1 MAGVANPVNSAKN
14 IRVAIVG
21 DGPAGSLLASHLAR
35 ASVPVCQFSAGVRPP
50 LVVGE
55 SLVPAIVPLLRELN
69 LEEEVRSYST
79 LKPGASFFL
88 HPDKETTINFARAG
102 VAGGN
107 YSYNV
112 PRPRFDQS
120 LLDCA
125 IRSGCKLIETRAE
138 LAAEGDQLKL
148 LGESHQLACEALGGE
163 PDLIVDASGRQRLSA
178 RLLGIGEI
186 SGNRKDTALFAHLE
200 GVELLRPG
208 NIHINRLRHGWSW
221 RIPLPHCVS
230 VGVVIANQHRQR
242 WGSNS
247 EEQYDR
253 LIAEEP
259 VLSRHTAGA
268 KRLTQVM
275 KYNNYQLTSD
285 RFFGS
290 NWVTVGDSAG
300 FIDPIF
306 SSGLIV
312 GLSGAKYLASA
323 ILAGASQAQ
332 LASYERF
339 QRTQLMTWQTVVDSF
354 YNGHLF
360 GLMRAG
366 DLYANHF
373 LWGKLTRLFERN
385 IMPIF
390 SGALRG
396 EGMSFKFTSRMLNS
410 NVAGKFGHRLKI
422 G

>member
-1 MAGVANPVNSAKN
+1 MAFGATPVNSTHSPR
-14 IRVAIVG
+14 IAIVG
-21 DGPAGSLLASHLAR
+21 DGPAGAALGAYLAR
-35 ASVPVCQFSAGVRPP
+35 ASVRVCLFSAGVRPP

-55 SLVPAIVPLLRELN
+55 SLVPAIIPLLRELG

-79 LKPGASFFL
+79 FKPGASFFL

-102 VAGGN
+102 VGGGN

-112 PRPRFDQS
+112 PRQRFDQS

-125 IRSGCKLIETRAE
+125 KRSDCHIINAKAE
-138 LAAEGDQLKL
+138 LAAEGDRLQLV
-148 LGESHQLACEALGGE
+148 GESLALACQALGGE

-186 SGNRKDTALFAHLE
+186 CGQRKDTALFAHLE

-221 RIPLPHCVS
+221 RIPLPDCIS

-242 WGSNS
+242 WGDNS
-247 EEQYDR
+247 EQQYDR
-253 LIAEEP
+253 LIAEDP
-259 VLSRHTAGA
+259 VLSRHTGNAR
-268 KRLTQVM
+268 RLTQVM
-275 KYNNYQLTSD
+275 KYNNYQLTSA
-285 RFFGS
+285 RFYGA
-290 NWVTVGDSAG
+290 NWAAVGDAAG

-312 GLSGAKYLASA
+312 GLTGAKRLASA
-323 ILAGASQAQ
+323 IIAGASQAQ
-332 LASYERF
+332 LARYEKF
-339 QRTQLMTWQTVVDSF
+339 QRAQLAAWQTVVDSF

-366 DLYANHF
+366 DLYAERIF
-373 LWGKLTRLFERN
+373 WSRLIRLFERN
-385 IMPIF
+385 IMPVF

-396 EGMSFKFTSRMLNS
+396 DSLSFKLTSRLLAS
-410 NVAGKFGHRLKI
+410 ELAGKFGHRLKI